1 MKKVTL
7 LEATL
12 RDGSYAVN
20 YSFTSADTAIIC
32 KELENAGFEYIE
44 VGHGSGMNSSNKGLG
59 IAAQT
64 DEEYMQAAAQVLTK
78 AKYGMFC
85 IPGVS
90 RLEDIDM
97 AARNNMGFVRI
108 GTNVTEVESSKDF
121 IKKAKD
127 YGMFVCANFMKSY
140 ALSPE
145 GFAQQVKL
153 SESYGADMVYV
164 VDSAGGMFVED
175 VKRYYDA
182 IRKVSSIP
190 LGFHGHD
197 NLGLAASN
205 SLEAVKM
212 GFDFVDCCL
221 QGLGRSSG
229 NASTELLAASFLK
242 MGFYTGVDF
251 MKILDIGKKYIQP
264 LITRRGLEP
273 LDVIL
278 GYSEFHSS
286 YMPLIHKYSVKYN
299 VNPALLIIEMS
310 KIDKVH
316 VDENILSDVAQK
328 LSQSD
333 DVYLA
338 KYHFNRYIGGE
349 QQKNP

>member
-20 YSFTSADTAIIC
+20 YSFTSADTSIIC

-59 IAAQT
+59 VAAQT
-64 DEEYMQAAAQVLTK
+64 DEEYMDAAASALTR

-85 IPGVS
+85 IPGIA
-90 RLEDIDM
+90 RLEDIDT
-97 AARNNMGFVRI
+97 AARHNMGFIRI
-108 GTNVTEVESSKDF
+108 GTNVTDVKDSEAF

-175 VKRYYDA
+175 IKSYYNE
-182 IRKVSSIP
+182 IRKVSDIP

-197 NLGLAASN
+197 NLGLAVSN
-205 SLEAVKM
+205 SLEAAKM

-229 NASTELLAASFLK
+229 NASTELVAAAFLK

-273 LDVIL
+273 LDIIL

-286 YMPLIHKYSVKYN
+286 YMPLVHKYAVKFN
-299 VNPALLIIEMS
+299 VNPALLIIEMA

-316 VDENILSDVAQK
+316 VDETRLHEVAQK
-328 LSQSD
+328 MAQSD

-338 KYHFNRYIGGE
+338 KYHLNRYIGGE
-349 QQKNP
+349 QQKGA